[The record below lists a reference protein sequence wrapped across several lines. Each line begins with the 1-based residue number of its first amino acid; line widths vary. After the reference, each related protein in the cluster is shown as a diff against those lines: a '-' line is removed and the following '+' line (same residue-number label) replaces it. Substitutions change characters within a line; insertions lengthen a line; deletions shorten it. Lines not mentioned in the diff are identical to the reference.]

1 MDKKYSNEIGFRMLY
16 DKFES
21 SDLSVTDFCI
31 KNDISK
37 TYFYKLKNKYINNQT
52 PKEVSFKPVKIIK
65 NVPSNIVIINDF
77 RINIDNIN
85 DQGLIRLLRI
95 IKNL

>member
-37 TYFYKLKNKYINNQT
+37 TYFYKLK
-52 PKEVSFKPVKIIK
+52 
-65 NVPSNIVIINDF
+65 
-77 RINIDNIN
+77 R
-85 DQGLIRLLRI
+85 
-95 IKNL
+95 